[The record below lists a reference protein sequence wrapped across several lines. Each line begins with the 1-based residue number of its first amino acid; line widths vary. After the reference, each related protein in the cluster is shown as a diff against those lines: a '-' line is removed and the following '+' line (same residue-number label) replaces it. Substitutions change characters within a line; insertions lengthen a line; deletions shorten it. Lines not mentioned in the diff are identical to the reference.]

1 MFSHASSRRG
11 GLRRGLA
18 IASWCLMTLATAIP
32 CSVAPVWAQTIS
44 GQISGTVTDSS
55 KGVLPGVTITVTNER
70 TQAARTTVTD
80 VDGSWIVTNLPVG
93 DYSVT
98 AELQGFKRARRA
110 GFALTSD
117 GRLTA
122 DLALEVGGLSETVE
136 VSAVVGETVNRTSG
150 EVARTIDGD
159 QVRDMA
165 LNGRNYMQLASIIP
179 GAALLNDDS
188 LDLTTSLSTAGQAIN
203 GARPNSTSLNIDGG
217 NNLDSG
223 SNGSQINNVGIDF
236 IEEVKIQ
243 TSNFSA
249 EYGRQSGSSVNV
261 VTKSGANQ
269 FSGSAFEFFR
279 HDGMDRANY
288 FSPVGANGD
297 KVKQRL
303 RFHDYG
309 GAIGGPIVKNR
320 MFFFAGQEYKNIRRQ
335 TNPTQRSMP
344 TTAELNGDFSLRLRG
359 ADNIVG
365 TSDDGALRD
374 PRLTGTCSAAD
385 RTACFP
391 GNVIPSN
398 RITPDGR
405 AIANV
410 YRAMIPIAASYNDA
424 PVVNN
429 ATFQLDNP
437 FDWRQ
442 DIIRMDYR
450 FNDSQSVYVRYLHDV
465 FDLVEP
471 GGTFINSQLPTIP
484 TNRLRPGWG
493 YLAAH
498 TWVVSSSLV
507 HEVKVNAS
515 WNGQR
520 IPPVGENWRRDTFN
534 FQYPQLFDGG
544 AYPDGIPNVNI
555 SGGMAQFRGPSAA
568 LLSPTTDIFIQDS
581 VTLIRGEHSLKG
593 GVKYTRNRK
602 DQNGRTDY
610 LGFIEFDTAGNP
622 NSTTNG
628 MADAL
633 LGNFRRYTEGSSD
646 PMGHFRFNQYE
657 AFASDNW
664 RVKPNLSV
672 ELGVR
677 YQYAPPIYTQ
687 ANNVVNFDPALYDP
701 AQAVRMNTNGT
712 IVAGSGNRFNGLIV
726 GGDGIPDD
734 EAGRVNVITG
744 GDFDRIPSGAERG
757 LYAGE
762 HLVMPRL
769 SFAWTPDASG
779 RTSVRGGLGVFYDRP
794 EGNIIYSSL
803 NIPPFTQISQY
814 ENGNLA
820 SPSGGTAAALAP
832 LGTINVIAPDLK
844 TARNLN
850 FSLSMQRELWGG
862 YFFEVAY
869 IGSRGRN
876 LLWFPEINNPT
887 FQAWSDNAALPAA
900 QRASVNAIRPFKGYS
915 SIRQRRSEAES
926 NYNGLQLYGTKRRGD
941 ITFTASYTFSKVNT
955 NASGFGDDAED
966 MNLAYNYGP
975 ATYDRRHI
983 AVFTYTYRVPFLRDR
998 GGLLGS
1004 ALGGWEVSGITRL
1017 QSGAFLTP
1025 TGNTSIGARRAD
1037 YLGGDVALDDAN
1049 ELRWFNTGAFAVS
1062 PDNRRGNAPVGIIEA
1077 PGRHTWD
1084 LSFRKKFR
1092 IVGKTALG
1100 VQADVFNLFDRL
1112 NLNNP
1117 NVVFTDAAFGTIN
1130 GAGPPRQVQIGLR
1143 FEF

>member
-1 MFSHASSRRG
+1 MLTYASTWRRRG
-11 GLRRGLA
+11 RTMGFALAGLLVMTLA
-18 IASWCLMTLATAIP
+18 IAVPAI
-32 CSVAPVWAQTIS
+32 AQTIS
-44 GQISGTVTDSS
+44 GQMSGTVTDSS
-55 KGVLPGVTITVTNER
+55 KGRLPGVTVTVTNDG
-70 TQAARTTVTD
+70 TQATRTAVTD
-80 VDGSWIVTNLPVG
+80 TDGAWTITNLPVG
-93 DYSVT
+93 NYSVE
-98 AELQGFKRARRA
+98 AELQGFKRARRT
-110 GFALTSD
+110 GFALTAD

-122 DLALEVGGLSETVE
+122 DLSLEVGGVSETVE

-236 IEEVKIQ
+236 IQEVKIQ

-261 VTKSGANQ
+261 VTKSGTNR

-279 HDGMDRANY
+279 HDGMDKANY
-288 FSPVGANGD
+288 FSPVGADGK

-309 GAIGGPIVKNR
+309 GALGGPIIRNR

-335 TNPTQRSMP
+335 TNPTQRSVP

-365 TSDDGALRD
+365 SADDGFIRD
-374 PRLTGTCSAAD
+374 PQRTGTCSATD

-398 RITPDGR
+398 RITVDGR

-410 YRAMIPIAASYNDA
+410 YRTMIPLAASYTDQPIA
-424 PVVNN
+424 NN
-429 ATFQLDNP
+429 ATYQLDNP

-442 DIIRMDYR
+442 DIIRVDYR

-471 GGTFINSQLPTIP
+471 GGTFINAQLPTIP

-493 YLAAH
+493 YQAAH
-498 TWVVSSSLV
+498 TWVATSSFV
-507 HEVKVNAS
+507 NEVKASAS

-520 IPPVGENWRRDTFN
+520 IPPVGINWRRDTYDFE
-534 FQYPQLFDGG
+534 YPQLFPGG
-544 AYPDGIPNVNI
+544 AYPDGIPNVDLQ
-555 SGGMAQFRGPSAA
+555 GFATFRGPSAA
-568 LLSPTTDIFIQDS
+568 LLSPTTDIVLQNT
-581 VTLIRGEHSLKG
+581 VTLIKGDHSLKG
-593 GVKYTRNRK
+593 GAKYIRNRK

-610 LGFIEFDTAGNP
+610 LGFINFNTGGNP
-622 NSTTNG
+622 NSTGTAL
-628 MADAL
+628 ADAL
-633 LGNFRRYTEGSSD
+633 LGNFRTYTEGSSD
-646 PMGHFRFNQYE
+646 PMGYFRFNTYE
-657 AFASDNW
+657 GFVSDNW

-687 ANNVVNFDPALYDP
+687 GNNVVNFDPALYDP

-712 IVAGSGNRFNGLIV
+712 IVPGSGNRFNGLIR

-734 EAGRVNVITG
+734 QTGRVNVITG
-744 GDFDRIPSGAERG
+744 GDFDRIGNGAARG
-757 LYAGE
+757 LYDGE
-762 HLVMPRL
+762 HLFMPRV
-769 SFAWTPDASG
+769 SFAWTPDAAG
-779 RTSVRGGLGVFYDRP
+779 KTSIRGGVGIFYDRP
-794 EGNIIYSSL
+794 EGNVIFSSL
-803 NIPPFTQISQY
+803 NIPPFTQISQF
-814 ENGNLA
+814 ENGNL
-820 SPSGGTAAALAP
+820 SNPSGGTAAALAP
-832 LGTINVIAPDLK
+832 LGTINVIDPDMG
-844 TARNLN
+844 TARNTN
-850 FSLSMQRELWGG
+850 YSISMQRELWGG

-869 IGSRGRN
+869 IGSKGRN

-887 FQAWSDNAALPAA
+887 FDVWSANAALPAA
-900 QRASVNAIRPFKGYS
+900 QRASVNAIRPYKGYS
-915 SIRQRRSEAES
+915 SIRQRRSEAEA

-941 ITFTASYTFSKVNT
+941 ITFTASYTLSKVDT
-955 NASGFGDDAED
+955 NANGFGDDAED
-966 MNLAYNYGP
+966 ANLDYNYGP
-975 ATYDRRHI
+975 ANYDRRHI

-998 GGLLGS
+998 AGVLGA

-1017 QSGAFLTP
+1017 QSGGFLTP
-1025 TGNTSIGARRAD
+1025 GGPSSIGGRRPD
-1037 YLGGDVALDDAN
+1037 YTGEEIAIDGAN
-1049 ELRWFNTGAFAVS
+1049 ELRWFNTAAFVAA
-1062 PDNRRGNAPVGIIEA
+1062 PDTRRGNASVGMIEG

-1092 IVGKTALG
+1092 IVGKSAVG
-1100 VQADVFNLFDRL
+1100 VQADVFNLFNRL

-1117 NVVFTDAAFGTIN
+1117 NVTLDNVAYGTIN
-1130 GAGPPRQVQIGLR
+1130 AAGPPRQVQIGVR